1 MNEETLPMHSRRD
14 FLKHA
19 SLVALA
25 PVVPSFLAHTAR
37 AAVPDKDGRI
47 LVVIQ
52 LDGGNDGINTVVP
65 FADEGYAKCRRTLR
79 LRKEE
84 LVKVNDSIGL
94 HPDMADAGK
103 LLESGQLEIVQ
114 AVGYPN
120 PNRSHFESMAIWN
133 TARLD
138 AEERGGLGWIGR
150 GLDGGPA
157 PRGGVPA
164 AVFVGGG
171 QMPVALRSRRSV
183 ASGLTRPEDFV
194 LAPEAKAGRAGAG
207 ARGKDDLLAFVRRSA
222 LDGYATADRMAQVV
236 RAGDGRGRYPASAL
250 GQQLGLMA
258 RLIKGGIG
266 TRVYYARQPGYD
278 THATQL
284 GSHAVL
290 LRELSGAVK
299 AFLDDLAAAKL
310 ADRVTVLAFSEFGR
324 TVKENGSAG
333 TDHGAAGPVFL
344 AGPSVKPGLVGA
356 MPKLLD
362 PDPRHGDL
370 RVVTDFRQ
378 VYATVLESWLGLSAK
393 AALGGSFKQLPL
405 FRA

>member
-1 MNEETLPMHSRRD
+1 MHSRRD
-14 FLKHA
+14 FLKRA

-25 PVVPSFLAHTAR
+25 PVVPSFLARTAH

-47 LVVIQ
+47 LVVVQ

-65 FADEGYAKCRRTLR
+65 FADPGYARCRKALR
-79 LRKEE
+79 LSREQ
-84 LVKVNDSIGL
+84 LVKVNDSAGL
-94 HPDMADAGK
+94 HPVMTDAGR
-103 LLESGQLEIVQ
+103 LLESGRLAIVQ

-120 PNRSHFESMAIWN
+120 PNRSHFESMAIWH
-133 TARLD
+133 TARFD
-138 AEERGGLGWIGR
+138 REERRGLGWIGR

-164 AVFVGGG
+164 AVFVGGT
-171 QMPVALRSRRSV
+171 QMPVALRSHCSV

-194 LAPEAKAGRAGAG
+194 LAAEAKPGPGG
-207 ARGKDDLLAFVRRSA
+207 LGVEPKDDLLAFVRRSA
-222 LDGYATADRMAQVV
+222 LDGYATADRMAKVV
-236 RAGDGRGRYPASAL
+236 GAAHGGARYPASEL

-278 THATQL
+278 THAAQFGT
-284 GSHAVL
+284 HAML
-290 LRELSGAVK
+290 LRELCGALK

-310 ADRVTVLAFSEFGR
+310 AERVTVLVFSEFGR

-333 TDHGAAGPVFL
+333 TDHGTAGPVLL
-344 AGPSVKPGLVGA
+344 AGPGVKPGLVGA

-362 PDPRHGDL
+362 PDPKHGDL
-370 RVVTDFRQ
+370 KVAIDFRR

-393 AALGGSFKQLPL
+393 ASLGGSFERLPL

>member
-1 MNEETLPMHSRRD
+1 MDSRRD

-52 LDGGNDGINTVVP
+52 LEGGNDGINTVVP
-65 FADEGYAKCRRTLR
+65 FADEGYAQCRKALR
-79 LRKEE
+79 LRKEQ
-84 LVKVNDSIGL
+84 LIKVNDSVGL
-94 HPDMADAGK
+94 HPEMKDAGQ
-103 LLESGQLEIVQ
+103 LLESNRLAIVQ

-120 PNRSHFESMAIWN
+120 PNRSHFESMAIWH
-133 TARLD
+133 TARFD
-138 AEERGGLGWIGR
+138 PEERRGLGWIGR

-194 LAPEAKAGRAGAG
+194 LARDVQPARAGLG
-207 ARGKDDLLAFVRRSA
+207 GEPKDDLLAFVRRSA
-222 LDGYATADRMAQVV
+222 VDGYATAERMAEVV
-236 RAGDGRGRYPASAL
+236 RDGDSTGRYPASKL

-258 RLIKGGIG
+258 RLIKGSIG

-284 GSHAVL
+284 GPHAVL
-290 LRELSGAVK
+290 LRDLSGALK
-299 AFLDDLAAAKL
+299 AFLDDLAAAKV
-310 ADRVTVLAFSEFGR
+310 ADRVTVLVFSEFGR
-324 TVKENGSAG
+324 TVKENSSQG
-333 TDHGAAGPVFL
+333 TDHGTAGPVFL
-344 AGPSVKPGLVGA
+344 AGPSVKAGLVGA

-362 PDPRHGDL
+362 PDPKHGDL
-370 RVVTDFRQ
+370 RVGLDFRR
-378 VYATVLESWLGLSAK
+378 VYATVLESWLGLPAK
-393 AALGGSFKQLPL
+393 AALGAEFEKLPL